1 MKLFVIETTQ
11 DFLSDKI
18 LQTKFIMNAS
28 QIATFWEKF
37 SFGFCLL
44 AKILK
49 IGWEKKFLFLAKK

>member
-1 MKLFVIETTQ
+1 MKLFIIGTTQ
-11 DFLSDKI
+11 DSLSDKI

-37 SFGFCLL
+37 SLGFCLL

-49 IGWEKKFLFLAKK
+49 ISWGSSFCF